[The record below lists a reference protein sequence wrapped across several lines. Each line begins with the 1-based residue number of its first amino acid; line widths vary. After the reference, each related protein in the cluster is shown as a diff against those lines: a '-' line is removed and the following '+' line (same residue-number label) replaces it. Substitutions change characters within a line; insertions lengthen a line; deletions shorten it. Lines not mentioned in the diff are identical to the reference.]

1 MAKAKKFF
9 NRVLLKLSGEMLKGK
24 DGFGI
29 DPDATIEAAKRIK
42 EAVEAG
48 VQTAIIIGAGN
59 IFRGLAGSRR
69 GMDRSCADNMGMLAT
84 AMNAL
89 AMRDAL
95 ESIGVKAEIQSAFA
109 ISGVLKPFDQREAVR
124 LLEEGTVVLFA
135 AGTGH
140 PYFTTDTTAALRACE
155 IKADAVFKGTKVD
168 GIYTADPMK
177 DPTKA
182 KRYETITF
190 AEALSKRLAVMDSTA
205 FSLCQ
210 DNNINILVFKFGE
223 PGVLGDIMKGD
234 FKAATLVYTKFSFLL
249 IFLKKIIYNIYDDI
263 NEDKHN
269 KKRNYHSIQDDIK
282 KILYTP
288 DRQSLYI
295 SQNIDII
302 NYNNDNL
309 NNQNIINEIIDLI
322 NKQKQ
327 MPDNIIDNI
336 ITGKLVETKKYIS
349 KSE

>member
-9 NRVLLKLSGEMLKGK
+9 KRVLLKLSGEMLKGK
-24 DGFGI
+24 DCFGI
-29 DPDATIEAAKRIK
+29 DPEATIAAAKRIK
-42 EAVEAG
+42 EAVDAG

-59 IFRGLAGSRR
+59 IFRGLAGSRQ

-155 IKADAVFKGTKVD
+155 IRADAVFKGTKVN

-177 DPTKA
+177 DPKA
-182 KRYETITF
+182 KRYEKITF

-223 PGVLGDIMKGD
+223 PDVLGNIMKGD
-234 FKAATLVYTKFSFLL
+234 FSAATLVTVK
-249 IFLKKIIYNIYDDI
+249 
-263 NEDKHN
+263 
-269 KKRNYHSIQDDIK
+269 
-282 KILYTP
+282 
-288 DRQSLYI
+288 
-295 SQNIDII
+295 
-302 NYNNDNL
+302 
-309 NNQNIINEIIDLI
+309 
-322 NKQKQ
+322 
-327 MPDNIIDNI
+327 
-336 ITGKLVETKKYIS
+336 
-349 KSE
+349 